1 MDYDPATIIDG
12 EYIVVFKQDA
22 QDDESKSWS
31 SIIDDLWE
39 LPYSENFSH
48 GAPRLIFAY
57 FACAFCMRK

>member
-1 MDYDPATIIDG
+1 MDYDPATTIDG

-39 LPYSENFSH
+39 LPYSGKFQVRMV
-48 GAPRLIFAY
+48 PRG
-57 FACAFCMRK
+57 

>member
-1 MDYDPATIIDG
+1 MDYDPATTIDG

-31 SIIDDLWE
+31 SIIDDRWE
-39 LPYSENFSH
+39 LPYSGKFSH

>member
-1 MDYDPATIIDG
+1 MDYDPATTIDG

-39 LPYSENFSH
+39 LPYSGKFSH
-48 GAPRLIFAY
+48 GARG
-57 FACAFCMRK
+57 